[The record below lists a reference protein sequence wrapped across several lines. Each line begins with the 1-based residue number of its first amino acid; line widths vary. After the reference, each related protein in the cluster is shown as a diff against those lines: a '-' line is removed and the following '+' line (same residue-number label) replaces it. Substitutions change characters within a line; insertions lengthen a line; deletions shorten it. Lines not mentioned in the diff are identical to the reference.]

1 MTNPTPTTPEWPL
14 VAPAARPAETVST
27 TPPAIEMETRSAADL
42 PSSPA
47 STITLAS
54 ARNAP
59 SHSKDDTADK
69 AKGLE
74 LSTGKGETAHSPD
87 SHAVQTP
94 PPRRRRMS
102 LSCFHIRDR
111 ISEAIGRRPSPAPA
125 APVAWA
131 PGPAP
136 AKATVA
142 QTAEMRRLKADINGI
157 LNNTTPNA
165 GADVRVLQLQ
175 YDAIVANATTK
186 PRSTATLFK
195 DACST
200 DLLFLIDTTGSMAP
214 YLNAATA
221 QVRSLVDEIKASFF
235 NDADV
240 RIAVVAY
247 KDHSDR
253 VSIQSLDFT
262 TSADR
267 VHCFLG
273 ELSAFGGG
281 DAPEDVLGGIREALN
296 KTWRQRT
303 RCIIHIC
310 DSPAHGRDLHDLD
323 DSSDRYPV
331 PGSEPHRLTHGP
343 LLAQMIGLG
352 INYALLRI
360 NHTTDRMALSFL
372 QAYLD
377 AAPECKLHT
386 QNKYHQKARDAAEEA
401 RKKPHARRRRGRA
414 LQFEEHQLGTSY
426 STLQHLVL
434 QSVTSSASRTA
445 SRLSGSTARDS
456 LDSDDRPGK
465 FKRLG
470 FGLKAIKEDDA
481 NILEEEEDEF
491 IDADLEDVL
500 PKWGSPSFL
509 DKRLVVEA
517 FSTDVAPDASLDDM
531 LASDAA
537 IPITATEMTVLKR
550 KRPFAQ
556 GAMRVAAYARA
567 LDSSTPLVVKSFKR
581 SGKQLAH
588 LADDMRIQVLC
599 KAFALEF
606 NALLPA
612 QPEFLD
618 FVVATC
624 LKPETAGGKDDQCM
638 SLEPFMSGD
647 YVKYNSNSGYV
658 NDENA
663 NCPINL
669 AAQAFSHFT
678 FERSR
683 GKFLVCDVQGVGYT
697 MTDPAVHTADPE
709 RFKLVDTNL
718 GEAGFKFFFATHKC
732 NDLCKQLGLASG
744 TSAMSLTANNMHKKD
759 WTPKGKN
766 KVEAVVC
773 CANKMCRRILRA
785 TEAHSMKDGEWEG
798 LQWCEPCWKQ
808 LEAGTRKE
816 TCREG
821 GADHLFEVS
830 SFLDVARGG
839 HSSGVCRAHR
849 GGGKQ

>member
-1 MTNPTPTTPEWPL
+1 MTTPTPATPGWPL
-14 VAPAARPAETVST
+14 AAQPAETVSAA
-27 TPPAIEMETRSAADL
+27 PPEIEMGARDPADR
-42 PSSPA
+42 PTSPA

-54 ARNAP
+54 VRNALSLP
-59 SHSKDDTADK
+59 KGHNTDK
-69 AKGLE
+69 TKGLE
-74 LSTGKGETAHSPD
+74 LPAGTDGAAHSSD

-94 PPRRRRMS
+94 PPRRRHMS

-111 ISEAIGRRPSPAPA
+111 ISEAIRRRHSPAPS
-125 APVAWA
+125 AWA
-131 PGPAP
+131 PVPAP
-136 AKATVA
+136 AKATFA

-157 LNNTTPNA
+157 LDNTKPNT

-186 PRSTATLFK
+186 PRSTATLFR

-221 QVRSLVDEIKASFF
+221 QVRTLVDEIKASFF

-240 RIAVVAY
+240 RIAVVGY
-247 KDHSDR
+247 KDHSDG
-253 VSIQSLDFT
+253 VSSIQSLDFT
-262 TSADR
+262 ASVDR
-267 VHCFLG
+267 VHSFLG

-296 KTWRQRT
+296 KSWRQRT
-303 RCIIHIC
+303 RCLIHIC

-323 DSSDRYPV
+323 EASDRYPV
-331 PGSEPHRLTHGP
+331 PGSEPHRLTHGR

-352 INYALLRI
+352 INYAMLRI
-360 NHTTDRMALSFL
+360 NHTTDRMALNFL

-377 AAPECKLHT
+377 AAPDCKLHT
-386 QNKYHQKARDAAEEA
+386 ENKYYQKARDAAEEA
-401 RKKPHARRRRGRA
+401 RKKPHARRRRGHA

-426 STLQHLVL
+426 STLQHLVV

-481 NILEEEEDEF
+481 NIIGEEEDEF
-491 IDADLEDVL
+491 IDADLEDIL

-509 DKRLVVEA
+509 DKRLVAEA

-537 IPITATEMTVLKR
+537 IPITATELTILKR

-556 GAMRVAAYARA
+556 GAMRVAAYALA
-567 LDSSTPLVVKSFKR
+567 LDSSSPLVVKSFKR

-624 LKPETAGGKDDQCM
+624 LKPKAGGGEGNQCM
-638 SLEPFMSGD
+638 SLEPFMSGA

-663 NCPINL
+663 NCPINM

-678 FERSR
+678 FERSQ

-697 MTDPAVHTADPE
+697 MTDPAIHTADPE

-718 GEAGFKFFFATHKC
+718 GEAGFKFFFATHRC
-732 NDLCKQLGLASG
+732 NDLCKQLGLASS
-744 TSAMSLTANNMHKKD
+744 TNAMSLTAQNMHKKD
-759 WTPKGKN
+759 WAPKGKT
-766 KVEAVVC
+766 KVEDAMVC

-785 TEAHSMKDGEWEG
+785 AEAHSMKEGDWEG

-808 LEAGTRKE
+808 LEGGMRRE

-821 GADHLFEVS
+821 GGEHLFEVS
-830 SFLDVARGG
+830 SFFDVARGE
-839 HSSGVCRAHR
+839 HLSGVCRAHR
-849 GGGKQ
+849 